1 MQKTFHRIIHRR
13 LLIAP
18 LVALMAVVIWL
29 GYRSTD
35 HAGAATVDHTV
46 TVSTGTISETVAAS
60 GTVEPAQSADLS
72 FSASGQVTAVDVK
85 AGQSVTAGAALATVD
100 PATGQTAVAQDQSTV
115 AQDQDKVSS
124 DTTSDASAVQM
135 TADQANLAAA
145 DAALA
150 SAEETL
156 AGATLTSPIDGT
168 VSVVNLTVGQ
178 QVGSAEGGNGGGAGS
193 SANGASATEGSS
205 GGAAT
210 DASTTSTPE
219 VEVVSAGFVVNLS
232 VDDTQIAKLKVGQ
245 TAAISTSTGSNG
257 STGAAGTVTSVGEV
271 ATATDGVA
279 SFPVTVAVSG
289 APTGLFSG
297 DTVEVAITYQE
308 LSNVL
313 EVPSAAVTQSG
324 GAATVSALVN
334 GSRMT
339 KRVTTGVTSGGETQI
354 VSGLQ
359 AGDQVIVATSAASA
373 TAGSARRDSS
383 GSGVL
388 GGASELGG
396 GSSLGG
402 GGSGGGAS
410 GGGVGGGYAVGGL
423 ASVEGVTTGR
433 ARGGRRRGTTPR
445 SQESCAVGV
454 VPPGRLESLP
464 R

>member
-1 MQKTFHRIIHRR
+1 M
-13 LLIAP
+13 
-18 LVALMAVVIWL
+18 
-29 GYRSTD
+29 
-35 HAGAATVDHTV
+35 
-46 TVSTGTISETVAAS
+46 
-60 GTVEPAQSADLS
+60 
-72 FSASGQVTAVDVK
+72 
-85 AGQSVTAGAALATVD
+85 
-100 PATGQTAVAQDQSTV
+100 
-115 AQDQDKVSS
+115 
-124 DTTSDASAVQM
+124 
-135 TADQANLAAA
+135 
-145 DAALA
+145 
-150 SAEETL
+150 
-156 AGATLTSPIDGT
+156 
-168 VSVVNLTVGQ
+168 
-178 QVGSAEGGNGGGAGS
+178 
-193 SANGASATEGSS
+193 
-205 GGAAT
+205 
-210 DASTTSTPE
+210 
-219 VEVVSAGFVVNLS
+219 SAGFVVNLS

-334 GSRMT
+334 GSRTT
-339 KRVTTGVTSGGETQI
+339 KPVTTGVTSGGETQI

-410 GGGVGGGYAVGGL
+410 GGGVGGG
-423 ASVEGVTTGR
+423 
-433 ARGGRRRGTTPR
+433 
-445 SQESCAVGV
+445 
-454 VPPGRLESLP
+454 
-464 R
+464 